1 MTPRARW
8 TPLALLLLIGCGEIP
23 SAPTYLVAYT
33 LSGTFRITFD
43 SLVYE
48 NAAGTLVKVVAPDS
62 GWGAALSAPSG
73 SYVQARAWA
82 QATQG
87 GERAVLTARWT
98 ISGVSTAADSSFTTT
113 SAPGAFTLTVVR
125 RTIP

>member
-1 MTPRARW
+1 
-8 TPLALLLLIGCGEIP
+8 
-23 SAPTYLVAYT
+23 V
-33 LSGTFRITFD
+33 
-43 SLVYE
+43 
-48 NAAGTLVKVVAPDS
+48 AGTVVKVVAPDS
-62 GWGAALSAPSG
+62 GWGIAMSKPSG
-73 SYVQARAWA
+73 AYVQARAWA